1 MARALLIVDVQNDF
15 CRGGA
20 LATDR
25 GDDVAAEISAYLLTH
40 HAAYDVVVTT
50 QDWHIDPGT
59 HFSENPDFTNSWPVH
74 CVANSSGAAF
84 HPDLDMD
91 YVDAMFRKGE
101 YEAAYSGFEG
111 LLAPEDSVMTGEHE
125 PGHMPEDTLKVSLD
139 DWLQEQDVTDV
150 DVVGI
155 ATDYCV
161 RATALD
167 AADAGYE
174 TRVLVDLT
182 SAVADETAET
192 AVAELED
199 AGIQVIESTSVG
211 R

>member
-1 MARALLIVDVQNDF
+1 MTRALLIVDVQNDF
-15 CRGGA
+15 CPGGP
-20 LATDR
+20 LATSR
-25 GDDVAAEISAYLLTH
+25 GAEVAADISAFLQTH

-50 QDWHIDPGT
+50 QDWHIEPGT
-59 HFSENPDFTNSWPVH
+59 HFSENPDFRESWPVH
-74 CVANSSGAAF
+74 CLANSPGAAF
-84 HPDLDMD
+84 HPDFDTEF
-91 YVDAMFRKGE
+91 VDAMFRKGE

-139 DWLQEQDVTDV
+139 DWLQEHDVTDV
-150 DVVGI
+150 DVAGI

-161 RATALD
+161 KATAID
-167 AADAGYE
+167 ATDAGYE

-182 SAVADETAET
+182 SG
-192 AVAELED
+192 VAEETTQEALEDMED
-199 AGIQVIESTSVG
+199 AGIEVIESTTVG